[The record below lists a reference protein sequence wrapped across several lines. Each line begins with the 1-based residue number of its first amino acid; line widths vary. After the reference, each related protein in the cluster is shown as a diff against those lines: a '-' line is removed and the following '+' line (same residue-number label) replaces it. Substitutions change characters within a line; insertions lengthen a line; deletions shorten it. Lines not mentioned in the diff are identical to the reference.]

1 MRNRKIIG
9 MISRMPFDILLPLAL
24 TILSGCAHV
33 VSTPSIPVALY
44 EKVAEAFVMVTRADE
59 AENGE
64 TTWSQASGCA
74 VEADGRH
81 YLYTARHVVFDE
93 TNNDA
98 LPKKLFATTL
108 DGESY
113 VIDLSTLEV
122 PDDNHDAVRIEIT
135 RPICRELRL
144 ANRKP
149 RYGETLFVFGDARGA
164 GVMCADAGK
173 VMAIGPLEFE
183 QNVDTIDGMS
193 GGPVVDREGNLV
205 GLCEKGRTTIAKI
218 DGVEV
223 KGDSRYLQVRNFA
236 TVLHNINWRKFTSGG
251 SRHQ

>member
-1 MRNRKIIG
+1 MKLNI
-9 MISRMPFDILLPLAL
+9 LPLAVF
-24 TILSGCAHV
+24 LSGCVRLAPAPGV
-33 VSTPSIPVALY
+33 PVALY
-44 EKVAEAFVMVTRADE
+44 EKVAEAFVMVVRADV

-64 TTWSQASGCA
+64 TTWSQSSGCA

-122 PDDNHDAVRIEIT
+122 PDDNHDAVRIELT

-144 ANRKP
+144 ADREP

-183 QNVDTIDGMS
+183 HDVDTIKGMS
-193 GGPVVDREGNLV
+193 GGPVVDRDGNLV
-205 GLCEKGRTTIAKI
+205 GLCEKGRTTTAQKA
-218 DGVEV
+218 GVEI
-223 KGDSRYLQVRNFA
+223 KSDSRYLRLRNFA
-236 TVLHNINWRKFTSGG
+236 TALHNINWRKFSCEATP
-251 SRHQ
+251 RQ